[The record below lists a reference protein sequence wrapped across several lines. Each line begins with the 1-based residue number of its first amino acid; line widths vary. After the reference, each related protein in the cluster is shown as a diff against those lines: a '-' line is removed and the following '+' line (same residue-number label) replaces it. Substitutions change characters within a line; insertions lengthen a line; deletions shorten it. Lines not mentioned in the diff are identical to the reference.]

1 VDRSFETPPVAL
13 DRCGIFAQIRARRAP
28 LVRILGLTF
37 FNIPCLIAAEGTT
50 SGEPDMRRA
59 ILSILMLGFM
69 AGCAAQVEK
78 ETAKMSFAC
87 EISRCDCA
95 SNVLTLFDSQPVQWK
110 SDGSAYCPDG
120 YHLRRLSPAP
130 AKPI

>member
-1 VDRSFETPPVAL
+1 VWH
-13 DRCGIFAQIRARRAP
+13 IRAGLARCDP

-69 AGCAAQVEK
+69 AACAAQVEK

-87 EISRCDCA
+87 QVSRCDCA
-95 SNVLTLFDSQPVQWK
+95 SNILTLFDSQPVQWK

-120 YHLRRLSPAP
+120 YHLRRLSPTP